1 MAQPIF
7 RGVATALITPMHDDG
22 SVNVER
28 LRSLVNEQIEKGVN
42 ALVACGTTG
51 ESATLDHEEHVTVI
65 RETVSAASGRV
76 PVIAGTGSNDTRYAV
91 ELSKEAER
99 LGADALLMVTP
110 YYNKT
115 SQDGLVAHYTYV
127 ADRVKLPIILYNVP
141 SRTGT
146 NIQPATYARL
156 AGHRNIAAIKEAN
169 GDLSAALQTMSLCG
183 DQVTLYSG
191 NDDQTIPF
199 FSIGGQGIIS
209 VFSNLAPDLMSQM
222 CQKYLAGDQAGA
234 LAMQMKYLAV
244 MNAMFCDVNPIPVKA
259 AMNLAGMQAG
269 PCRLPLVELSDDK
282 KAKLADVMRK
292 AGLLL

>member
-7 RGVATALITPMHDDG
+7 RGVATALITPMHEDG
-22 SVNVER
+22 SVNIER
-28 LRSLVNEQIEKGVN
+28 LRSLVDEQIQKGVN

-51 ESATLDHEEHVTVI
+51 ESATLDHEEHVAVI
-65 RETVSAASGRV
+65 RETISAAAGRV

-91 ELSKEAER
+91 ELSQEAQR

-115 SQDGLVAHYTYV
+115 SQDGLVAHYTHV
-127 ADRVKLPIILYNVP
+127 ADRVDLPIILYNVP

-156 AGHRNIAAIKEAN
+156 AGHKNIAAIKEAN
-169 GDLSAALQTMSLCG
+169 GDISSALKTMSLCG
-183 DQVTLYSG
+183 DQLTLYSG

-199 FSIGGQGIIS
+199 YSIGGDGIIS
-209 VFSNLAPDLMSQM
+209 VFSNLAPDIMSEM
-222 CQKYLAGDQAGA
+222 CNKYMSGDQAGA
-234 LAMQMKYLAV
+234 LDMQKKYLAL
-244 MNAMFCDVNPIPVKA
+244 MDAMFCDVNPIPVKA

-282 KAKLADVMRK
+282 KATLSRLMSEV
-292 AGLLL
+292 GLL

>member
-7 RGVATALITPMHDDG
+7 RGVATALITPMHEDG
-22 SVNVER
+22 SVNIER
-28 LRSLVNEQIEKGVN
+28 LRSLVDEQIQKGVN

-51 ESATLDHEEHVTVI
+51 ESATLDHEEHVAVI
-65 RETVSAASGRV
+65 RETISAAAGRV

-91 ELSKEAER
+91 ELSQEAQR

-127 ADRVKLPIILYNVP
+127 ADQVDLPIILYNVP

-156 AGHRNIAAIKEAN
+156 AGHKNIAAIKEAN
-169 GDLSAALQTMSLCG
+169 GDISSALKTMSLCG
-183 DQVTLYSG
+183 DQLTLYSG

-199 FSIGGQGIIS
+199 YSIGGDGIIS
-209 VFSNLAPDLMSQM
+209 VFSNLAPDIMSEM
-222 CQKYLAGDQAGA
+222 CNKYMSGDQAGA
-234 LAMQMKYLAV
+234 LDMQKKYLAL
-244 MNAMFCDVNPIPVKA
+244 MDAMFCDVNPIPVKA

-282 KAKLADVMRK
+282 KATLSRLMSEV
-292 AGLLL
+292 GLL

>member
-7 RGVATALITPMHDDG
+7 RGVATALITPMHEDG
-22 SVNVER
+22 SVNLER
-28 LRSLVNEQIEKGVN
+28 LQTLVEEQIQKGVN

-51 ESATLDHEEHVTVI
+51 ESATLNHEEHVAVI
-65 RETVSAASGRV
+65 RETISAAAGRV

-91 ELSKEAER
+91 ELSQEAER

-115 SQDGLVAHYTYV
+115 SQDGLVAHYTQV
-127 ADRVKLPIILYNVP
+127 ADRVSLPIILYNVP

-156 AGHRNIAAIKEAN
+156 ASHQNIAAIKEAN
-169 GDLSAALQTMSLCG
+169 GDLSAALKTMSLCG
-183 DQVTLYSG
+183 DQITLYSG

-199 FSIGGQGIIS
+199 FSIGGQGVIS

-222 CQKYLAGDQAGA
+222 CSKYLSGDHDGA
-234 LAMQMKYLAV
+234 LAMQKQYLAL
-244 MNAMFCDVNPIPVKA
+244 MDAMFCDVNPIPVKA

-282 KAKLADVMRK
+282 KATLSRLMSE
-292 AGLLL
+292 AGLL

>member
-7 RGVATALITPMHDDG
+7 RGVATALITPMRDDG

-65 RETVSAASGRV
+65 RETVSAAAGRV

-156 AGHRNIAAIKEAN
+156 AGHPNIAAIKEAN
-169 GDLSAALQTMSLCG
+169 GDLSAALQTMALCG
-183 DQVTLYSG
+183 DQITLYSG

-222 CQKYLAGDQAGA
+222 CAKYLAGDQAGA

-282 KAKLADVMRK
+282 KAKLAGLMRE
-292 AGLLL
+292 AGML

>member
-7 RGVATALITPMHDDG
+7 RGVATALITPMHEDG
-22 SVNVER
+22 SVNLER
-28 LRSLVNEQIEKGVN
+28 LQTLVEEQIQKGVN

-51 ESATLDHEEHVTVI
+51 ESATLNHEEHVAVI
-65 RETVSAASGRV
+65 RETISAAAGRV

-91 ELSKEAER
+91 ELSQEAER

-115 SQDGLVAHYTYV
+115 SQDGLVAHYTQV
-127 ADRVKLPIILYNVP
+127 ADRVSLPIILYNVP

-156 AGHRNIAAIKEAN
+156 AGHQNIAAVKEAN
-169 GDLSAALQTMSLCG
+169 GDLSAALKTMSLCG
-183 DQVTLYSG
+183 DQITLYSG

-199 FSIGGQGIIS
+199 FSIGGQGVIS

-222 CQKYLAGDQAGA
+222 CSKYLSGDHDGA
-234 LAMQMKYLAV
+234 LAMQKQYLAL
-244 MNAMFCDVNPIPVKA
+244 MEAMFCDVNPIPVKA

-282 KAKLADVMRK
+282 KATLSRLMSE
-292 AGLLL
+292 AGLL